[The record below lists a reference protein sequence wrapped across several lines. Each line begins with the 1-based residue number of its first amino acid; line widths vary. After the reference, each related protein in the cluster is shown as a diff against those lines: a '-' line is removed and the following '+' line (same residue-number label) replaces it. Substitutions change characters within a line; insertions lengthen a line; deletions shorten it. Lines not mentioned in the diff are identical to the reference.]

1 MARKKTGRSEDADIV
16 AECHKRFAKCESYES
31 EARKRWKEDLRFAN
45 ADPDNGDQWE
55 DSRRKQRELEK
66 RPCLTINKV
75 KQHNRQITNDA
86 RQNKPSVRV
95 YPVDDGAD
103 KKTAEIFNGIIR
115 HIEANS
121 NADTAYDTAGEFAV
135 DAGLGYW
142 RVTTDY
148 AADNT
153 FDQEIY
159 IKAVKNPLNV
169 YLDGYTEVD
178 GCDATAGFVFED
190 MDKDEFE
197 EKYPDCE
204 PIGWPTDNGDT
215 WLGRDTIRVC
225 EYFKIIEK
233 METLIAQPD
242 GNTIKLSDIPDPEMV
257 KAIKADDT
265 IKKRK
270 VSVRTCKW
278 YLIAGD
284 KIIDRKDW
292 AGKYI
297 PIVRVIGEE
306 IEIDGKID
314 RKGHTRSMKDAQ
326 RMYNFW
332 TSSAVEFVALQGKQP
347 YLAEAAAI
355 QGYEAFWDNLNSSN
369 LPYLPFN
376 GRDAEGNQIAMPQR
390 QQPPV
395 MAQAYMQGMQVA
407 SEEMKMASGQ
417 YDASIGARSNET
429 SGRAIMARQRQ
440 GDNATFHFI
449 DNIAR
454 SIRYT
459 GKILVD
465 LIPKIYDTARVVRI
479 LGEDGNED
487 KAEINPE
494 QREAVVKTRD
504 SLTGEIKEIYNP
516 NVGRYDVIVTVGPSY
531 GTKRKE
537 SFDAMIELSGRNPQL
552 MQVAGDLIMKASD
565 MPMAEQ
571 LAERLEKT
579 LPPGLLESNED
590 GPTPKEM
597 ALEQQVQQIGQALE
611 NAAGHVQQLE
621 NQLKDKDKEL
631 TIKAFAEDTKRL
643 QAMSAGMTPEQIQ
656 LLVNQA
662 VQAALMQP
670 QPIPQEMQEPMQKM
684 PPPDMQSMQTMQPMD
699 QMEPMG
705 QPPMMP
711 GGMQ

>member
-1 MARKKTGRSEDADIV
+1 MARKKTGRTEDEEIV
-16 AECHKRFAKCESYES
+16 DACHKRFAKCEDYES
-31 EARKRWKEDLRFAN
+31 ETRKRWKEDLRFAN
-45 ADPDNGDQWE
+45 GDPDNGYQWE
-55 DSRRKQRELEK
+55 ESRRKQRELEK

-75 KQHNRQITNDA
+75 KQHNRQITNEA
-86 RQNKPSVRV
+86 RKNKPSVRV

-115 HIEANS
+115 HVEANS
-121 NADTAYDTAGEFAV
+121 NADTAYDTAAEFAV

-142 RVTTDY
+142 RITTDY

-169 YLDGYTEVD
+169 YLDGYTEID

-197 EKYPDCE
+197 AKYPDCE
-204 PIGWPTDNGDT
+204 PIGWPTTEGT
-215 WLGRDTIRVC
+215 AWLGRDTIRVC
-225 EYFKIIEK
+225 EYFKIVET
-233 METLIAQPD
+233 METLIAKPD
-242 GNTIKLSDIPDPEMV
+242 GSTLKLSEIDDPELV
-257 KAIKADDT
+257 KAIKADDS

-270 VSVRTCKW
+270 VSVRACKW

-284 KIIDRKDW
+284 QIIDRKDW

-314 RKGHTRSMKDAQ
+314 RKGHTRGMKDAA

-355 QGYEAFWDNLNSSN
+355 QGYEPFWDNLNSSN
-369 LPYLPFN
+369 LPYLPYN
-376 GRDAEGNQIAMPQR
+376 GTDGEGRPIQAPQR

-417 YDASIGARSNET
+417 YDASIGAKSNET

-494 QREAVVKTRD
+494 QREAVVRTKD

-531 GTKRKE
+531 GTKRQE
-537 SFDAMIELSGRNPQL
+537 AFDAMIELSGRNPQL

-579 LPPGLLESNED
+579 LPPGLLESKED

-670 QPIPQEMQEPMQKM
+670 QPIPPEMQESMAPM
-684 PPPDMQSMQTMQPMD
+684 PPPDMQPMQPMG
-699 QMEPMG
+699 QMEPGG

-711 GGMQ
+711 GMQ